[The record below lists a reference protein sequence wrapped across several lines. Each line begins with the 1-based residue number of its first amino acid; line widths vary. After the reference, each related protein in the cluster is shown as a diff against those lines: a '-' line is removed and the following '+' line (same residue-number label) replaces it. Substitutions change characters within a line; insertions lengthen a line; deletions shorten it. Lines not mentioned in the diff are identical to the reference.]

1 MTKNH
6 KQTLFWSIGVIAV
19 IGALIA
25 FLVVQAKKPGTYD
38 TFAQC
43 LTDSGAKFYG
53 AFWCPH
59 CQAQKA
65 MFGKSAKLIPYVECS
80 QPDGKGQ
87 LQVCIDQGI
96 EGYPT
101 WTFADGTRQSGKRTL
116 EELAQKTSCVI
127 DAQ

>member
-1 MTKNH
+1 MTKKTKNTVLWILG
-6 KQTLFWSIGVIAV
+6 TLVI
-19 IGALIA
+19 IA
-25 FLVVQAKKPGTYD
+25 AIVMLLVSAAKKPGKYD
-38 TFAQC
+38 GLAQC
-43 LTDSGAKFYG
+43 LTDSGTKFYG

-65 MFGKSAKLIPYVECS
+65 MFGKSAKLLPYVECS

-87 LQVCIDQGI
+87 LQVCIDEKI

-101 WTFADGTRQSGKRTL
+101 WQFADGTRAGGEQTFAQ
-116 EELAQKTSCVI
+116 LAEKTNCEI